1 MDSRLKCQ
9 RIVVFLIFL
18 TVCQS
23 RELDIFY
30 FSSYLNVTAFETL
43 LSLSLSQCVTAC
55 KTRTRCTSV
64 NYAKTGKTCELLYYS
79 YNGCTTPGLHDGS
92 FSTAV
97 INKRFVH
104 GCKTEWNMVILLCF
118 FLFFSYMSRLFDM
131 SAVANFF
138 QDFIQSTP
146 VISTSVISNNR
157 LSRRENLILVL
168 T

>member
-55 KTRTRCTSV
+55 KTRTRCASV
-64 NYAKTGKTCELLYYS
+64 NYAKTGKTCELLDYS

-104 GCKTEWNMVILLCF
+104 GCKTEWNMVIMLFFFF
-118 FLFFSYMSRLFDM
+118 FLLFFLLFLICHDCFDM

-138 QDFIQSTP
+138 QNFILTF
-146 VISTSVISNNR
+146 
-157 LSRRENLILVL
+157 ILLKVKKVAAIA
-168 T
+168 